1 MKFVADCVKV
11 WLETQVLPSS
21 PKRKGDIHRAQY
33 YSHVQENSFIKQC
46 PLHLFVV
53 WVS

>member
-1 MKFVADCVKV
+1 MKFVADCEGMVGD
-11 WLETQVLPSS
+11 TSPSRLS
-21 PKRKGDIHRAQY
+21 KKKRGIYGRAQY
-33 YSHVQENSFIKQC
+33 YSHIQENSFIKQC